1 MSATLPP
8 AQRHELALAY
18 AKGRHGR
25 NAQVVLTT
33 TDEYPIVTTISDGVA
48 QQGTSTSAPGRQ
60 VVVRSMGDSLDE
72 LINLIEDKMSDGG
85 CIGIIRDTVARAQ
98 DTFDALDSR
107 LDCEVVLVH
116 SRFLAPQRARREA
129 DLVRR
134 LGRSGESRPDR
145 LVVVGTQVLE
155 QSLDV
160 DFDLL
165 ISDIA
170 PIDLLLQRI
179 GRLHRHDRQRPV
191 PLREATCLVTGVD

>member
-1 MSATLPP
+1 VLRHLGLASKVVIIDEVHAADVYMREYLKVVLEWLGAYRTPVILMSATLPP

-116 SRFLAPQRARREA
+116 SRFLAPQRA
-129 DLVRR
+129 
-134 LGRSGESRPDR
+134 
-145 LVVVGTQVLE
+145 
-155 QSLDV
+155 
-160 DFDLL
+160 
-165 ISDIA
+165 
-170 PIDLLLQRI
+170 
-179 GRLHRHDRQRPV
+179 
-191 PLREATCLVTGVD
+191 

>member
-1 MSATLPP
+1 
-8 AQRHELALAY
+8 
-18 AKGRHGR
+18 
-25 NAQVVLTT
+25 
-33 TDEYPIVTTISDGVA
+33 
-48 QQGTSTSAPGRQ
+48 
-60 VVVRSMGDSLDE
+60 MGDSLDE

-191 PLREATCLVTGVD
+191 PLREATCLVTGVDAWLEDGPQFSRGIELVYEPDFLLRTAAIPVSYTHLTLPTSDLV